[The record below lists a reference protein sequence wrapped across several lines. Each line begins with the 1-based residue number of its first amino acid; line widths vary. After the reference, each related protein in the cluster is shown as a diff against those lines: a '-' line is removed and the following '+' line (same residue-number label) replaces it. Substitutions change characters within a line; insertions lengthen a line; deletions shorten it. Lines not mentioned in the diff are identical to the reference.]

1 MLLLLMHLMR
11 IVVVVLGF
19 GVRIS
24 TSDFEE
30 IYKLKLSID
39 SSYLMRNQLHVTLES
54 YKDMNVHIYFNLML
68 SSITF

>member
-1 MLLLLMHLMR
+1 MHLMR
-11 IVVVVLGF
+11 ILVVVLGF

-24 TSDFEE
+24 ISDFEE

-54 YKDMNVHIYFNLML
+54 YKDMNVHIYFNFML